1 MDKFLD
7 IATYLLEV
15 RRICNDQGKLAD
27 TKIAHYK
34 THLLKFVMIW
44 KDFVT
49 YKNPIFLKLHVAMCG
64 AIAFM
69 EKYGMW
75 GRVNAQGFESY
86 HYQHTRNKQVT
97 GRIAQEKARLKKKI
111 ERDQQYF
118 STGVAQI
125 LFNWDKK
132 MN

>member
-1 MDKFLD
+1 
-7 IATYLLEV
+7 
-15 RRICNDQGKLAD
+15 
-27 TKIAHYK
+27 
-34 THLLKFVMIW
+34 MIW

-75 GRVNAQGFESY
+75 GRVNAHDFESY

-125 LFNWDKK
+125 LFDWDEKDESGK
-132 MN
+132 NIVCFVFFLV